1 MHHRADFGKVG
12 TMAADKNDDPVDD
25 EALKRRLGELTKA
38 LDGKR
43 QETEET
49 ARASR
54 KGSNEGI
61 GKAMGTGFRVA
72 SELAAAIMVGGLL
85 GWQIDKWAGTD
96 PWFLLV
102 FLMLGIVTGFWNV
115 YKLAAR
121 PTGDG
126 DRQDKV

>member
-1 MHHRADFGKVG
+1 MGS
-12 TMAADKNDDPVDD
+12 ADKNHTGDD
-25 EALKRRLGELTKA
+25 EALKLRLDTLAKA
-38 LDGKR
+38 LDVKR

-49 ARASR
+49 TRASE
-54 KGSNEGI
+54 KSSDAGI

-72 SELAAAIMVGGLL
+72 SELAAAIMVSGVL

-96 PWFLLV
+96 PWFLLG
-102 FLMLGIVTGFWNV
+102 FLLLGIVAGFWNV

-126 DRQDKV
+126 TPPV

>member
-1 MHHRADFGKVG
+1 
-12 TMAADKNDDPVDD
+12 MAADKNDDPVDD

-61 GKAMGTGFRVA
+61 GKAMGTGDYGRRA
-72 SELAAAIMVGGLL
+72 SGLADRQVGGH
-85 GWQIDKWAGTD
+85 
-96 PWFLLV
+96 
-102 FLMLGIVTGFWNV
+102 
-115 YKLAAR
+115 
-121 PTGDG
+121 
-126 DRQDKV
+126 